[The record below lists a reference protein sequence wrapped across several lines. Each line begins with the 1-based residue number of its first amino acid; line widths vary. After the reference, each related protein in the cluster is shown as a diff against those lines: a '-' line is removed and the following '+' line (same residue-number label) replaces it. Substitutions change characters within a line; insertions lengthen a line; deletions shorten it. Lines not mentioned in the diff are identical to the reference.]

1 MVNVNAI
8 LFTIIDI
15 SRRYFFNQTLT
26 FFNPTKIRDLQRIGI
41 NVLIWKNIYYLRLV
55 LALHTGLKSEKLSHP
70 FDMPNELWLKDI
82 TKF

>member
-41 NVLIWKNIYYLRLV
+41 NVLI
-55 LALHTGLKSEKLSHP
+55 
-70 FDMPNELWLKDI
+70 
-82 TKF
+82 